1 MRLIGH
7 LQDETQT
14 RRFGDYLYSR
24 GIESHTDPAAD
35 GRWQV
40 WVIDDLN
47 VEAAASLFAQ
57 FRQSPDDPVFVQ
69 AARAAEQERQRKE
82 KEQVP
87 KRATVVDARTF
98 FYSPP
103 VPIGILSVVLIV
115 ICVAVAALTKLG
127 ENQRFIQ
134 PLSISQYQEDG
145 KYVHWDGSMP
155 EVRHGQIWRLFTP
168 MFLHFGIL
176 HLLFNMLWLRDLG
189 SMIEARK
196 SPWMLLLLVLVLAG
210 TSNVAQYLYKGPN
223 FGGMSGVVYGLL
235 GYIWMQGKFN
245 PASGLSLQPQT
256 VTMMIIWFFVCLT
269 GMAGPIANTVHAVGF
284 AVGIGWGML
293 EAHLSILLRRRL

>member
-7 LQDETQT
+7 LDDETQT
-14 RRFGDYLYSR
+14 MRFADYLYSR
-24 GIESHTDPAAD
+24 GIESHVDPAAD

-40 WVIDDLN
+40 WVIDDVN
-47 VEAAASLFAQ
+47 VEAAASVLAQ
-57 FRQSPDDPVFVQ
+57 FRQSPDDPAFVQ
-69 AARAAEQERQRKE
+69 AARVAEQQRQRTE
-82 KEQVP
+82 KEQAP
-87 KRATVVDARTF
+87 KRAAVVDARAF

-103 VPIGILSVVLIV
+103 VPVGILSVILIV
-115 ICVAVAALTKLG
+115 ICVAVATLTKLG
-127 ENQRFIQ
+127 ENPRFIQ
-134 PLSISQYQEDG
+134 PLSISQYQG
-145 KYVHWDGSMP
+145 RSMP
-155 EVRHGQIWRLFTP
+155 EIRQGEIWRLFTP
-168 MFLHFGIL
+168 IFLHFGIL

-196 SPWMLLLLVLVLAG
+196 GPWTLLLLVLVLAG
-210 TSNVAQYLYKGPN
+210 TSNVAQYLYKGPM

-269 GMAGPIANTVHAVGF
+269 GMAGPIANVVHAVGF

>member
-1 MRLIGH
+1 MRMIG
-7 LQDETQT
+7 QFEDEAQT
-14 RRFGDYLYSR
+14 RRFGDVLYSQ
-24 GIESHTDPAAD
+24 GIETHTDPVTN

-40 WVIDDLN
+40 WVIDDSNL
-47 VEAAASLFAQ
+47 EAAMSLFAR
-57 FRQSPDDPVFVQ
+57 FRQSPNDPAFEQ
-69 AARAAEQERQRKE
+69 AARVAEQHRQQVAR
-82 KEQVP
+82 EQAP
-87 KRATVVDARTF
+87 KRARVVDARLL

-103 VPIGILSVVLIV
+103 VRVGILSIILIA
-115 ICVAVAALTKLG
+115 ISALVGIVTKLG
-127 ENQRFIQ
+127 GNDRFVQ
-134 PLSISQYQEDG
+134 PLSISQYQQDG
-145 KYVHWDGSMP
+145 KTISWDKSLP
-155 EVRHGQIWRLFTP
+155 EVRRGQVWRLFTP

-196 SPWMLLLLVLVLAG
+196 SPWMLLLLVLVLAA
-210 TSNVAQYLYKGPN
+210 TSNVAQYVYKGPD

-235 GYIWMQGKFN
+235 GYVWMQERFN

-284 AVGIGWGML
+284 GLGIGWGFL
-293 EAHLSILLRRRL
+293 DAQLSVALRRR

>member
-7 LQDETQT
+7 FEDEAQT
-14 RRFGDYLYSR
+14 RRFGDVLYSR
-24 GIESHTDPAAD
+24 GIESHTDPVTN

-40 WVIDDLN
+40 WVIDDTNL
-47 VEAAASLFAQ
+47 EAAMSLFAQ
-57 FRQSPDDPVFVQ
+57 FRQSPNDPAFEQ
-69 AARAAEQERQRKE
+69 AASVAEQQRQRTA
-82 KEQVP
+82 KEQAP
-87 KRATVVDARTF
+87 KRASVVDARTL

-103 VPIGILSVVLIV
+103 VPVGILSIVLIV
-115 ICVAVAALTKLG
+115 ISVGVAIVTKLG
-127 ENQRFIQ
+127 GNERFVQ
-134 PLSISQYQEDG
+134 PLSISQYWQDG
-145 KYVHWDGSMP
+145 KTVSWDRSMP
-155 EVRHGQIWRLFTP
+155 EVRRGQVWRLFTP

-196 SPWMLLLLVLVLAG
+196 GSWMLLLLVLVLAA
-210 TSNVAQYLYKGPN
+210 TSNVAQYVHKGPD

-235 GYIWMQGKFN
+235 GYIWMQERFN

-284 AVGIGWGML
+284 GVGIGWGFL
-293 EAHLSILLRRRL
+293 NAQLSVALRRR